1 MPQGSLYFTVRTADS
16 AFPVTNATVTL
27 FSPDG
32 TVLGEDRITD
42 ESGIS
47 REFFIDAPERSLSL
61 RPEEAQPYSTVDAR
75 IEADGFYTFF
85 VRGIQIFAGEQ
96 SVLPSEMIP
105 RGQSEDEVLEYEIGP
120 HALRTTPE
128 NRIQGPTGEERVLGE
143 VFIPERVTVHLGT
156 PTSSAANVTVPFV
169 DYVKNV
175 ASSEIYPTWPE
186 ESLRANIHC
195 QVSFIL
201 NRIFTEWYP
210 SRGYNFNITNSTA
223 YDQYY
228 VYGRNIFKSISD
240 IVDEIFNEYIRRPGR
255 IDPYFAEYCNGTTV
269 TCAGLS
275 QWGTVTLA
283 QNGRRALEILQF
295 YYGNVELART
305 NNVRAIESSY
315 PGSPLRR
322 GSSGRD
328 VRTVQQQL
336 NRIRVNYPAIPAIN
350 TVDGVFGTETENAVK
365 AFQRIFDLTPD
376 GVVGKSTWYRISY
389 IYVAVKR
396 LGELNSEGERPQ
408 YDDNSYPGLLRFGDT
423 GSTVQNLQFYLKTIA
438 AFNPFIPDLSIDGFF
453 GNDTEN
459 AVRAFQRTY
468 GLDVDGIVGET
479 TWNRIVSVYMDVTE
493 GGTLTIRPYPGRLL
507 RNGSSGD
514 EVLYEQMLLN
524 RIRPVFVTVGKLEE
538 DGIFGPRMRN
548 SVREFQRLFG
558 YRDDGIIGRETW
570 EALNR
575 VFGSTVS
582 GCFDNVAPVS
592 GRTLQYGDQGSDV
605 AALQSN
611 LNRIGTALT
620 PIPSLRA
627 DGAFGRRTEEA
638 VKVFQRIFGLNADG
652 VVGSA
657 TRTRIASILRAVNAG
672 CFPSSARSAD
682 TFTAPPSRDSE
693 EPLWKREF
701 LSLPHALTDEPAP
714 FSPLSIGSEG
724 KEVLQ
729 MKEKLERAGFL
740 NGRAKEEGDYFGPST
755 ARAILAFQEAKGL
768 LPTAVADEA
777 TLKMLF
783 VI

>member
-1 MPQGSLYFTVRTADS
+1 MPQGSLYFTIRTADS
-16 AFPVTNATVTL
+16 AFPVTNAAVTL
-27 FSPDG
+27 YSPDG
-32 TVLGEDRITD
+32 AVLGEDRITE

-47 REFFIDAPERSLSL
+47 RKFYIDAPERSLSL
-61 RPEEAQPYSTVDAR
+61 RPEEALPYSTVDAR
-75 IEADGFYTFF
+75 MEADGFYTFF
-85 VRGIQIFAGEQ
+85 VRGIQIFAGEE
-96 SVLPSEMIP
+96 SVLPAEMIP

-128 NRIQGPTGEERVLGE
+128 NRIEGPSEDGRVLGE
-143 VFIPERVTVHLGT
+143 VYIPERVTVHLGT
-156 PTSSAANVTVPFV
+156 PASAASNVTVPFV

-201 NRIFTEWYP
+201 NRVFTEWYP

-255 IDPYFAEYCNGTTV
+255 IDPYFAEYCNGTTA

-283 QNGRRALEILQF
+283 QNGRSALEILQF
-295 YYGNVELART
+295 YYGNVELAST
-305 NNVRAIESSY
+305 NNIRAIQSSY

-322 GSSGRD
+322 GSSGKD
-328 VRTVQQQL
+328 VRTLQQQL
-336 NRIRVNYPAIPAIN
+336 NRIRVNYPASPAIN

-376 GVVGKSTWYRISY
+376 GIVGKSTWYRISY

-423 GSTVQNLQFYLKTIA
+423 GSAVQNLQFYLKTIA

-468 GLDVDGIVGET
+468 RLSPDGIVGET
-479 TWNRIVSVYMDVTE
+479 TWNRIVSVYLDVTE
-493 GGTLTIRPYPGRLL
+493 GGTLTIRPYTGNLL
-507 RNGSSGD
+507 RFGSSGD
-514 EVLYEQMLLN
+514 DVLYEQMLLN

-538 DGIFGPRMRN
+538 DGIFGSSMRN

-558 YRDDGIIGRETW
+558 FRDDGIIGRETW

-582 GCFDNVAPVS
+582 GCFDNGSPVS
-592 GRTLQYGDQGSDV
+592 GRTLQYGSEGSDV

-611 LNRIGTALT
+611 LNRIGSALA
-620 PIPSLRA
+620 PIPTLKA

-638 VKVFQRIFGLNADG
+638 VKVFQRIFGLNPDG
-652 VVGSA
+652 IVGSA
-657 TRTRIASILRAVNAG
+657 TRTRITSILRAVNAG
-672 CFPSSARSAD
+672 CFPSSRL
-682 TFTAPPSRDSE
+682 APPPAEPLSQKQE
-693 EPLWKREF
+693 EPLWKQEF
-701 LSLPHALTDEPAP
+701 LRLSSAAPAVTLPAKAVMLGDE
-714 FSPLSIGSEG
+714 GE
-724 KEVLQ
+724 EVLQ
-729 MKEKLERAGFL
+729 LKEKLKLSGFL
-740 NGRAKEEGDYFGPST
+740 NERAKEEGDYFGPST
-755 ARAILAFQEAKGL
+755 ARAVLAFQEAKGL

-777 TLKMLF
+777 TLKTLF
-783 VI
+783 KI

>member
-16 AFPVTNATVTL
+16 AFPVPEARVTV

-32 TVLGEDRITD
+32 TVLGEDRISGN
-42 ESGIS
+42 SGIS
-47 REFFIDAPERSLSL
+47 REFFIEAPARSLSL
-61 RPEEAQPYSTVDAR
+61 RPEEEQPYSTCDAR

-85 VRGIQIFAGEQ
+85 VRGIQIFAGEK
-96 SVLPSEMIP
+96 SVLPAEMIP

-128 NRIQGPTGEERVLGE
+128 NRIVGPSEDERVLRE

-156 PTSSAANVTVPFV
+156 PTSSASNVTVPFV
-169 DYVKNV
+169 DYIKNV

-186 ESLRANIHC
+186 ASLRANIYC
-195 QVSFIL
+195 QISFIL
-201 NRIFTEWYP
+201 NRVFTEWYP

-228 VYGRNIFKSISD
+228 VYGRNIFESISR
-240 IVDEIFNEYIRRPGR
+240 IVDEIFNEYVRRPGR
-255 IDPYFAEYCNGTTV
+255 IDPYFTEYCNGTTV

-283 QNGRRALEILQF
+283 QNGRSPLEILQF
-295 YYGNVELART
+295 YYGDVELTST
-305 NNVRAIESSY
+305 NKIRAIQSSY

-328 VRTVQQQL
+328 VRTIQQQL

-350 TVDGVFGTETENAVK
+350 TVDGIYGTETENAVK

-376 GVVGKSTWYRISY
+376 GVVGKRTWYRISY

-423 GSTVQNLQFYLKTIA
+423 GTAVQNLQFYLKTIA
-438 AFNPFIPDLSIDGFF
+438 AFNPFISDLEIDGFF
-453 GNDTEN
+453 GRGTEN
-459 AVRAFQRTY
+459 SVRAFQRTY
-468 GLDVDGIVGET
+468 SLNVDGIVGET
-479 TWNRIVSVYMDVTE
+479 TWNRIVSVYLDVTE
-493 GGTLTIRPYPGRLL
+493 GGTLTIRPYPGQLL
-507 RNGSSGD
+507 RIGSSGD
-514 EVLYEQMLLN
+514 SVLYEQMLLN

-538 DGIFGPRMRN
+538 DGVFGPRMRN

-570 EALNR
+570 NALNR

-582 GCFDNVAPVS
+582 GCFDNLPAVS
-592 GRTLQYGDQGSDV
+592 GRVLQYGSEGSDV
-605 AALQSN
+605 AALQN
-611 LNRIGTALT
+611 QLNRIGSALT
-620 PIPSLRA
+620 PIPTLRA
-627 DGAFGRRTEEA
+627 DGAFGRRTQEA
-638 VKVFQRIFGLNADG
+638 VTVFQRIFGLTADG
-652 VVGSA
+652 VVGTA
-657 TRTRIASILRAVNAG
+657 TRTRIASIERAVNAG
-672 CFPSSARSAD
+672 CFPSSTRQADSVLPRS
-682 TFTAPPSRDSE
+682 TPVQE
-693 EPLWKREF
+693 VEWKQEF
-701 LSLPHALTDEPAP
+701 LSRNSGMPAVAAEPLT
-714 FSPLSIGSEG
+714 LGSEG
-724 KEVLQ
+724 ETVEK
-729 MKEKLERAGFL
+729 MKQALEARGFL
-740 NGRAKEEGDYFGPST
+740 NPRAREEGSFFGPST
-755 ARAILAFQEAKGL
+755 ARAVLAFQEEKGL
-768 LPTAVADEA
+768 TPTSVADEA

-783 VI
+783 EP